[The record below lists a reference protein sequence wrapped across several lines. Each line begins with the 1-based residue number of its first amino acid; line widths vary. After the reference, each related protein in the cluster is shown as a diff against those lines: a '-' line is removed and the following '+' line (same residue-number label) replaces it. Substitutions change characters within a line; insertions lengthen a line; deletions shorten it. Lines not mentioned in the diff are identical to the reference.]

1 MAKSDKFIRALKNS
15 IYKYMTSILENVYI
29 DKLDDI
35 VNEYKITYHRT
46 IQMKPGDVKIIHIL
60 TLVKMLMIKV
70 LNW

>member
-1 MAKSDKFIRALKNS
+1 MAKSDKLIRTLKNS

>member
-1 MAKSDKFIRALKNS
+1 MAKSGKFIRTLKNS